1 LVDNKIRFDIWL
13 QYHHMH
19 NNNTDTSVEGNQHQQ
34 HESDNNTVTDEEN
47 CSNIAQSNNEI
58 DTGED
63 TNSKIGIE
71 QVDDDVRPSLD
82 PRVLYDDSLDKVRE
96 KGTLLSAHDTS
107 SQTTAN
113 TNLQSRSAAEVV
125 DQATSNNLDQAITLQ
140 QMDSLGQLSQTQRRR
155 GQRTASNNTIRS
167 TQRRSLVGR
176 IANSLFPR
184 IYHDSNT
191 LVEATLVVEDDS
203 AVMGEVV
210 EAQRVGYCARNWRV
224 IGIVLVCILIIFA
237 VLMSVSFATRN
248 NRQQE
253 MTYEPSIQPSF
264 APTPDDR
271 PTFDIVRERGSV
283 QCGISDGKTFNISS
297 VEPPIVV
304 KEYQVILQLVSYI

>member
-1 LVDNKIRFDIWL
+1 
-13 QYHHMH
+13 MH
-19 NNNTDTSVEGNQHQQ
+19 NNNTDTSAEENQHQQ
-34 HESDNNTVTDEEN
+34 HESDNNSVTDEEN
-47 CSNIAQSNNEI
+47 CSNTAQSNNEI

-71 QVDDDVRPSLD
+71 QVDDDVGPSLD

-96 KGTLLSAHDTS
+96 KGRVLSVHDTS
-107 SQTTAN
+107 SQTVNAN
-113 TNLQSRSAAEVV
+113 SQSRSDDADVV
-125 DQATSNNLDQAITLQ
+125 DQATSNLDHGISSQ
-140 QMDSLGQLSQTQRRR
+140 QRDSLGQLSQTQRRR
-155 GQRTASNNTIRS
+155 GQRTASNNIRS
-167 TQRRSLVGR
+167 IQRRSLVGR

-184 IYHDSNT
+184 IYHDSNI

-210 EAQRVGYCARNWRV
+210 EAQRVGCCARNWKA
-224 IGIVLVCILIIFA
+224 IGVTLICILIIFA

-248 NRQQE
+248 NREE
-253 MTYEPSIQPSF
+253 MTYEPSVQPSF
-264 APTPDDR
+264 APTPDGR

-283 QCGISDGKTFNISS
+283 QCGISDGRTFNISN

>member
-1 LVDNKIRFDIWL
+1 MVDNKIRFDIWL

-19 NNNTDTSVEGNQHQQ
+19 NNNTDTSAEENQHQQ

-47 CSNIAQSNNEI
+47 CYNIAQSNNEI

-71 QVDDDVRPSLD
+71 QVDDDVGPSLD

-96 KGTLLSAHDTS
+96 KGTVLSVHDTS
-107 SQTTAN
+107 SQTVN
-113 TNLQSRSAAEVV
+113 TNSQSRSDAADVV
-125 DQATSNNLDQAITLQ
+125 DHATSNLDQGITLQ
-140 QMDSLGQLSQTQRRR
+140 QRDSLGQLSQTQRRR

-167 TQRRSLVGR
+167 TQRRSLIGR

-283 QCGISDGKTFNISS
+283 QCGISDGRTFNISS

-304 KEYQVILQLVSYI
+304 KEYQAILQLVSYI